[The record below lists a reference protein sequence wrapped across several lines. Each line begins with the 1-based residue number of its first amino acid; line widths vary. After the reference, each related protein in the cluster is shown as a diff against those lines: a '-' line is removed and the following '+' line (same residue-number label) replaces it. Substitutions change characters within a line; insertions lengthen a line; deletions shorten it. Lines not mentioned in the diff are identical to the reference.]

1 MPHLREKGKIRLR
14 ALAIAAIAATSVV
27 ACLYAGRSSEGGP
40 TATCVIPPLVA
51 VALAL
56 VTGRMLLSLA
66 VSVLVGGWLSAAAGA
81 AGWARLPWDGT
92 VRAVRFV
99 VDTVYATGSPVAAA
113 NFNADNLE
121 ILLYVVLI
129 MAMISIMLAAGGL
142 QGVANWLMRYARS
155 PRATR
160 LVTAAAGLIVFVDD
174 YANTMIVGSTLR
186 PATDR
191 KRISREKLAFLVDAT
206 AAPVAGIAVIS
217 TWIGVEVGL
226 LSEIAV
232 SLGIPK
238 DGYALFFDA
247 LGFRFY
253 CLAMIAFVLLNAAS
267 GLDFGPMARAEDRSR
282 RLGKLLDDG
291 ATPMTSRSLAAAEPH
306 AAANVRAA
314 VAVVPMVTLLATFV
328 ASLWTAGGGLAAE
341 ASDPLAIVR
350 FSAWRAVLSSVN
362 SIPLLATA
370 SAIGLA
376 AATLAALFVARIPL
390 SATLRAAWLG
400 VKSASLPVSVLVLA
414 WSLKGACE
422 NLETGRYLAAA
433 LGDSISPLAFPAI
446 VFLVAAVTSF
456 ATGTSWGT
464 MAILIPTAIPVAFHL
479 DGSVYGLITTIS
491 IAAVLD
497 GSIFGDHCSPIS
509 DTTIMSSTASACD
522 HLAHVRTQMP
532 YSLTVAAVAL
542 CAGYLPAAL
551 SMPKWTVFSAQAA
564 VLSLLF
570 VGLWAIPSQ
579 KTSRA

>member
-1 MPHLREKGKIRLR
+1 VVC
-14 ALAIAAIAATSVV
+14 LA
-27 ACLYAGRSSEGGP
+27 ACLNAGARTAGGP
-40 TATCVIPPLVA
+40 TAASVVPPLVA
-51 VALAL
+51 VTLALAS
-56 VTGRMLLSLA
+56 GRMLLSLGVA
-66 VSVLVGGWLSAAAGA
+66 VFVGGWLSAAGGA
-81 AGWARLPWDGT
+81 AGLARLPVEGT
-92 VRAVRFV
+92 IRAGRFV
-99 VDTVYATGSPVAAA
+99 VDTVYDTGRPRLAIA

-129 MAMISIMLAAGGL
+129 MAMISVMLAAGGL
-142 QGVANWLMRYARS
+142 QGVANWLMKYARS

-191 KRISREKLAFLVDAT
+191 MRISREKLAFLVDAT

-232 SLGIPK
+232 SLEIPK

-253 CLAMIAFVLLNAAS
+253 CLAMIGFVFLNAAS
-267 GLDFGPMARAEDRSR
+267 GLDFGPMARAEERAR

-306 AAANVRAA
+306 AEANVRAA
-314 VAVVPMVTLLATFV
+314 VAVVPMVLLLAVFM
-328 ASLWTAGGGLAAE
+328 ASLWISGDGMAAI

-350 FSAWRAVLSSVN
+350 FSVWQTVLSGVN
-362 SIPLLATA
+362 SIPLLAMASAAGLATA
-370 SAIGLA
+370 SA
-376 AATLAALFVARIPL
+376 AALFVARIPP
-390 SATLRAAWLG
+390 SAMLRAAWLG
-400 VKSASLPVSVLVLA
+400 VKSAALPVSVLVLA

-422 NLETGRYLAAA
+422 ELETGRYLAAA
-433 LGDSISPLAFPAI
+433 LGDSISPLVFPAL

-479 DGSVYGLITTIS
+479 DGDSYGLITTVS

-532 YSLTVAAVAL
+532 YSLAVAAIAL
-542 CAGYLPAAL
+542 GFGYLPAAL
-551 SMPKWTVFSAQAA
+551 AVPKWAVFSAGAG
-564 VLSLLF
+564 VLILLF
-570 VGLWAIPSQ
+570 CGL
-579 KTSRA
+579 RAAKSAKRQP